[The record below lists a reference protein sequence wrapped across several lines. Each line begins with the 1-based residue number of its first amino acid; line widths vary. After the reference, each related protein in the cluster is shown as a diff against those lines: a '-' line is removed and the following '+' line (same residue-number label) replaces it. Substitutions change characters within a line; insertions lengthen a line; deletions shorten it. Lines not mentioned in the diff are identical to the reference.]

1 MSIELRVLLVISS
14 VILMTAVVLR
24 IRKSKFQIH
33 DGIFWF
39 LLSLLFLVLSI
50 FPQIAVGLSGLIG
63 VESPANLVFLGILA
77 LLLVKNFLLS
87 IKISLLEFNLM
98 KLTQRVVVEN
108 ACEENKSQKQET
120 PES

>member
-1 MSIELRVLLVISS
+1 MSLELRVLLIISS
-14 VILMTAVVLR
+14 VLMIMAVVLR

-50 FPQIAVGLSGLIG
+50 FPQIAIWVSSVFGIA
-63 VESPANLVFLGILA
+63 SPVNFVFLCILA

-87 IKISLLEFNLM
+87 LKVSLLEYNLM
-98 KLTQRVVVEN
+98 RLTQRVVI
-108 ACEENKSQKQET
+108 EETEEGEVNEK
-120 PES
+120 ESC